1 MLLDVQSVQKHE
13 NYRQRAV
20 KDSWDIINPQIILD
34 SKTSSLQTTTT
45 YMNDIYL

>member
-1 MLLDVQSVQKHE
+1 MLLDVQSVQKYE

-34 SKTSSLQTTTT
+34 PKNKNKFSTDNNNL
-45 YMNDIYL
+45 YE